1 MDEPD
6 RAPLRALA
14 NAFPPRALFGDVARW
29 RRAPGAP
36 DMASLV
42 RDLKDEGLVRRP
54 DVERAFL
61 AADRIRFVP
70 PFEAASAYED
80 APLSIGHEQT
90 ISAPHMVAIMVEAL
104 DARPGMKV
112 LEVGGGSGWHA
123 AVIAS
128 LVRPGGRVIAVER
141 IAPLAE
147 TARRNLKGAGFED
160 AVKVVVADGS
170 LGFPAEAPFD
180 RISVAAAAP
189 RVPQPLVD
197 QLRPEGGR
205 LLVPVGPLSV
215 QELTEVE
222 RSGGKVR
229 KRSLRGCVFVP
240 LLGAEGY

>member
-1 MDEPD
+1 
-6 RAPLRALA
+6 
-14 NAFPPRALFGDVARW
+14 
-29 RRAPGAP
+29 
-36 DMASLV
+36 MAALV
-42 RDLKDEGLVRRP
+42 RDLKDEGLVKRP
-54 DVERAFL
+54 EVERALL
-61 AADRIRFVP
+61 AADRALFVP
-70 PFEAASAYED
+70 PSEAGSAYDD
-80 APLSIGHEQT
+80 APLPIGYEQT

-104 DARPGMKV
+104 DARAGMKV

-128 LVRPGGRVIAVER
+128 LVQPGGRVIAVER

-160 AVKVVVADGS
+160 AVTVVVADGS
-170 LGFPAEAPFD
+170 LGFPPEAPFD

-189 RVPQPLVD
+189 RVPQTLVD
-197 QLRPEGGR
+197 QLRPDGGK

-222 RSGGKVR
+222 RSAGKVR
-229 KRSLRGCVFVP
+229 KRSLGGCVFVP